1 MSSFFVIS
9 FCFIFVSFLIIRK
22 FALSG
27 QSLFTVVMPMMA
39 EITIL
44 GGAKVTK
51 YYKITIYLL
60 LKYHFTAC
68 FSDICHDLR

>member
-27 QSLFTVVMPMMA
+27 QSLFTVVMPKMA
-39 EITIL
+39 EIIIL

-51 YYKITIYLL
+51 YYKITIYLSQIG
-60 LKYHFTAC
+60 H
-68 FSDICHDLR
+68 

>member
-9 FCFIFVSFLIIRK
+9 FCFRFVSFLIIRK

-27 QSLFTVVMPMMA
+27 QSLFTVVMPKMA
-39 EITIL
+39 GIIIF

-51 YYKITIYLL
+51 YYPN
-60 LKYHFTAC
+60 
-68 FSDICHDLR
+68 SG

>member
-27 QSLFTVVMPMMA
+27 QSLFTVVMPKMA
-39 EITIL
+39 GIIVFT
-44 GGAKVTK
+44 GAKVIK
-51 YYKITIYLL
+51 YYKIPIYLFR
-60 LKYHFTAC
+60 KYHFTAC
-68 FSDICHDLR
+68 FSDICHVLR

>member
-27 QSLFTVVMPMMA
+27 QSLFTMVMPKMA
-39 EITIL
+39 GIVIF

-51 YYKITIYLL
+51 ILQNNHI
-60 LKYHFTAC
+60 FTPEISLYC
-68 FSDICHDLR
+68 LFF

>member
-27 QSLFTVVMPMMA
+27 QSLFTMVMPMMV
-39 EITIL
+39 EIIIF

-51 YYKITIYLL
+51 YYKITMYLL
-60 LKYHFTAC
+60 QKYHFTAC

>member
-9 FCFIFVSFLIIRK
+9 FCFRFVSFLIIRK

-27 QSLFTVVMPMMA
+27 QSLFTVVMPKMA
-39 EITIL
+39 EIIIL

-51 YYKITIYLL
+51 YYKRTMYLL
-60 LKYHFTAC
+60 QKYHFTAC

>member
-1 MSSFFVIS
+1 MISFFVIS

-27 QSLFTVVMPMMA
+27 QSLFTVVMPKMA
-39 EITIL
+39 EIVIF

-68 FSDICHDLR
+68 FSDICHVLR

>member
-9 FCFIFVSFLIIRK
+9 FCFRFVSFLVIRK

-27 QSLFTVVMPMMA
+27 QSLFTVVLPMMA
-39 EITIL
+39 GIIFF

-51 YYKITIYLL
+51 YYKITIYLFQ
-60 LKYHFTAC
+60 KYHFITC
-68 FSDICHDLR
+68 FSDIYHVLR

>member
-27 QSLFTVVMPMMA
+27 QSLFTMVMPMMA
-39 EITIL
+39 EIIIL

-51 YYKITIYLL
+51 YYKITMYLL
-60 LKYHFTAC
+60 QKYHFTAC
-68 FSDICHDLR
+68 FSDICHVLR

>member
-9 FCFIFVSFLIIRK
+9 FCFRFVSFLIIRK

-27 QSLFTVVMPMMA
+27 QSLFTMVMPMMV
-39 EITIL
+39 EIIIF

-51 YYKITIYLL
+51 YYKITMYLL
-60 LKYHFTAC
+60 QKYHFTAC
-68 FSDICHDLR
+68 FSDICHDFR

>member
-9 FCFIFVSFLIIRK
+9 FCFRFVSFLIIRK

-27 QSLFTVVMPMMA
+27 QSLFTVVMPKMA
-39 EITIL
+39 GIIIF

-51 YYKITIYLL
+51 YYKITM
-60 LKYHFTAC
+60 
-68 FSDICHDLR
+68 

>member
-9 FCFIFVSFLIIRK
+9 FCFRFVSFLIISK
-22 FALSG
+22 FALSR
-27 QSLFTVVMPMMA
+27 QSLFTVVMPKMA
-39 EITIL
+39 EIIIL

-51 YYKITIYLL
+51 YYKRTMYLL
-60 LKYHFTAC
+60 QKYHFTAC

>member
-9 FCFIFVSFLIIRK
+9 FCFRFVSFLIIRK

-27 QSLFTVVMPMMA
+27 QSLFTMVMPMMA
-39 EITIL
+39 EIIIF

-51 YYKITIYLL
+51 YYKITMYLL
-60 LKYHFTAC
+60 QIYHFTAC
-68 FSDICHDLR
+68 FF

>member
-27 QSLFTVVMPMMA
+27 QSLFTVVMPKMA
-39 EITIL
+39 GIVIF

-51 YYKITIYLL
+51 YYKITIYLF
-60 LKYHFTAC
+60 KIYYFTAC
-68 FSDICHDLR
+68 FSDICHVLR

>member
-27 QSLFTVVMPMMA
+27 QSLFTMVMPMMA
-39 EITIL
+39 EIIIF

-51 YYKITIYLL
+51 YYKITMYLL
-60 LKYHFTAC
+60 QKYHFTAC
-68 FSDICHDLR
+68 FSDICHVLR

>member
-27 QSLFTVVMPMMA
+27 QSLFTVVMPKMA
-39 EITIL
+39 GIIIFGWRKGNKILQNNHIFIPEISL
-44 GGAKVTK
+44 
-51 YYKITIYLL
+51 YCL
-60 LKYHFTAC
+60 F
-68 FSDICHDLR
+68 F

>member
-9 FCFIFVSFLIIRK
+9 FYFRFVSFLIIRK

-27 QSLFTVVMPMMA
+27 QSLFTVVMPKMA
-39 EITIL
+39 EIVIL
-44 GGAKVTK
+44 GGEKVTK

>member
-9 FCFIFVSFLIIRK
+9 FCFRFVSFLIIRK

-27 QSLFTVVMPMMA
+27 QSLFTVVMPKMA
-39 EITIL
+39 EIIIL

-51 YYKITIYLL
+51 YYKITI
-60 LKYHFTAC
+60 
-68 FSDICHDLR
+68 

>member
-9 FCFIFVSFLIIRK
+9 FCFRFVSFLIIRK
-22 FALSG
+22 FALFG
-27 QSLFTVVMPMMA
+27 QSLFTVMPKMA
-39 EITIL
+39 GIVIF
-44 GGAKVTK
+44 GGAKVIK

>member
-27 QSLFTVVMPMMA
+27 QSLFTMVMPMMA
-39 EITIL
+39 EIIIF

-51 YYKITIYLL
+51 YYKITMYLL
-60 LKYHFTAC
+60 QKYHFTAC
-68 FSDICHDLR
+68 FSDICHDFR

>member
-9 FCFIFVSFLIIRK
+9 FCFRFVSFLIISK

-27 QSLFTVVMPMMA
+27 QSLFTVVMPKMA
-39 EITIL
+39 GFIIL

-51 YYKITIYLL
+51 YYKITIYLF
-60 LKYHFTAC
+60 KIYYFTAC
-68 FSDICHDLR
+68 FSDICHVLR

>member
-27 QSLFTVVMPMMA
+27 QSLFTMVMPKMA
-39 EITIL
+39 EIIIL

-51 YYKITIYLL
+51 YYKITMYLL

-68 FSDICHDLR
+68 FSDICHVLR

>member
-9 FCFIFVSFLIIRK
+9 FCFRFVSFLIIRK

-27 QSLFTVVMPMMA
+27 QSLFTVVMPKMA
-39 EITIL
+39 GIIIL

-60 LKYHFTAC
+60 QKYHFTAC

>member
-9 FCFIFVSFLIIRK
+9 FCFRFVSFLIIRK

-27 QSLFTVVMPMMA
+27 QSLFTMVMPKMA
-39 EITIL
+39 EIIIL

-51 YYKITIYLL
+51 YYKITMYLL

-68 FSDICHDLR
+68 FSDICHVLR